1 MTTLHCQSCCGE
13 LVSCITGVV
22 ATVLR
27 HQVLNAKLLNASF
40 LLHLIFFPGLDDHP
54 PFPPLNTNTWFR
66 QLTPQTNIITLYCVL
81 VSELFAEEH
90 WGTC

>member
-1 MTTLHCQSCCGE
+1 MTTLHCQSCCSE

-27 HQVLNAKLLNASF
+27 HQVLYAKLLNASF
-40 LLHLIFFPGLDDHP
+40 LLHLILLTGLDDHS
-54 PFPPLNTNTWFR
+54 PFPPINTNTWFR

-81 VSELFAEEH
+81 VFELSAEEH
-90 WGTC
+90 RGTC